1 MFEQIGTFTWTDIMG
16 LIGVVIYISN
26 YFLLRA
32 SIIHGRGYLYPS
44 LVMVAATCVLISVTT
59 SFNLS
64 SLAIQVAY
72 ILISIFG
79 ITRFYLRSRR
89 IDFSTEELAIL
100 HTLVPNLTP
109 SNARDFLKLG
119 VWADHTKEIMLTE
132 EGKPVE
138 KIQFLLSGSADV
150 RVNDRSV
157 TTLHEGSLVGEM
169 AWISG
174 MPASATV
181 STNEQSRVFSID
193 VDRLHKFLVRNP
205 LIRHTLEGQFANQLG
220 EKLRRAN
227 QSASAVI

>member
-1 MFEQIGTFTWTDIMG
+1 MFEHSESITWTDIMG
-16 LIGVVIYISN
+16 LIGVAIYITN
-26 YFLLRA
+26 YFLLQA

-44 LVMVAATCVLISVTT
+44 LVMIAATFVLISVTT

-64 SLAIQVAY
+64 SLVIQVAY
-72 ILISIFG
+72 ILISLFG
-79 ITRFYLRSRR
+79 ITRFYLRSRQ
-89 IDFSTEELAIL
+89 IEFSTEELAIL
-100 HTLVPNLTP
+100 HALVPNLTP

-119 VWADHTKEIMLTE
+119 VWTDHAKEITLTE

-138 KIQFLLSGSADV
+138 SIQFLLSGSADV
-150 RVNDRSV
+150 RVNDRTI

-193 VDRLHKFLVRNP
+193 VDKLHKFLVRNP
-205 LIRHTLEGQFANQLG
+205 LIRHALEGQFANQLG

-227 QSASAVI
+227 QSASTAI